1 MKKIFSMVCSCTRL
15 AAGGN
20 SSKTNK
26 GTDTDST
33 TIEVVDMH
41 NAETSLDSE
50 GTYKGLIPAP
60 DCPGIETTLLLN
72 PDKP

>member
-1 MKKIFSMVCSCTRL
+1 MKKIFILVCSCTLL
-15 AAGGN
+15 AACGN

-41 NAETSLDSE
+41 NAETSLDYE
-50 GTYKGLIPAP
+50 GT
-60 DCPGIETTLLLN
+60 
-72 PDKP
+72 

>member
-1 MKKIFSMVCSCTRL
+1 MKRIFILVCSCTLL
-15 AAGGN
+15 AACGN

-41 NAETSLDSE
+41 NAEIRLITKEHTKVFSLRP
-50 GTYKGLIPAP
+50 TVRALKQP
-60 DCPGIETTLLLN
+60 
-72 PDKP
+72 